1 MSFKPILIHSCHRAS
16 IEVGPLDCSC
26 KRHVTKK
33 RAEELVREGLAD
45 YRSSSSGRVNNG
57 EIVLHKQERFP
68 PARTI
73 DAAAIRSAYILG
85 NTYEQQ
91 RIEVYREE
99 GMSERAKLRRRAAL
113 TQVEL
118 AHLTE
123 IHAPQICLWE
133 RGHID
138 LRPEQVER
146 IAAVL
151 KEHLGATP
159 YFDEIGELVSVLASS
174 SHGGRSRTSPL
185 K

>member
-1 MSFKPILIHSCHRAS
+1 VSFKPILMHSCRRAS
-16 IEVGPLDCSC
+16 IEAAPLDCRC

-45 YRSSSSGRVNNG
+45 YRTFPTGRVNDM
-57 EIVLHKQERFP
+57 EIVLGKHEPLR

-73 DAAAIRSAYILG
+73 GDMAIQKAYVDG
-85 NTYEQQ
+85 SVYELQ
-91 RIEVYREE
+91 RIEIYREE

-133 RGHID
+133 RGHIE

-151 KEHLGATP
+151 KEYLGKTP
-159 YFDEIGELVSVLASS
+159 CFDDAADLAKVLMSNSFAP
-174 SHGGRSRTSPL
+174 TEAA
-185 K
+185 